1 MDDWSFVKSM
11 NKIALLTDSACDL
24 PAEIIKKCNIK
35 VLPLKIIYGN
45 KEFADRVDIQ
55 PNEVYERMPS
65 QIPTT
70 SMPSL
75 QDIHHLFAA
84 IRDEGFKQVLA
95 VHISSGLSGTYE
107 AVKMAAQDFKDME
120 VRIFDTRTL
129 SIGQGFQVYEAAK
142 DIQAGLSWD
151 NIWNNLINRQTKVNI
166 YYVLETLE
174 YLKRGGRIG
183 KVAAVLGEILHIKP
197 IISVDPEGKYFI
209 FARTRGRQQSIR
221 TLAEIVKKAA
231 SRNRIRLAVMHGGAE
246 SEAMKLKDS
255 LQGLANVVEVLF
267 EQISPALGVH
277 TGPGLI
283 GVCCMV
289 VDNA

>member
-1 MDDWSFVKSM
+1 MS
-11 NKIALLTDSACDL
+11 KIALVTDSACDL
-24 PAEIIKKCNIK
+24 PADIITQYNIK

-45 KEFADRVDIQ
+45 QEFADRVDIQ
-55 PNEVYERMPS
+55 PDEVYERMPG

-75 QDIHHLFAA
+75 QEIHHLLAA
-84 IRDEGFKQVLA
+84 IRDEGFQQVLA
-95 VHISSGLSGTYE
+95 VHISGGLSGTYE
-107 AVKMAAQDFKDME
+107 AVKLAAQDFKDMDIR
-120 VRIFDTRTL
+120 VFDTRTL
-129 SIGQGFQVYEAAK
+129 SIGQGFLVYEAAR
-142 DIQAGLSWD
+142 DIEAGLSWE
-151 NIWNNLINRQTKVNI
+151 NICNNLINRQTKVSI

-183 KVAAVLGEILHIKP
+183 KVAAIFGEILHIKP
-197 IISVDPEGKYFI
+197 IISVGHDGKYFVY
-209 FARTRGRQQSIR
+209 ARSRGRQQSIR
-221 TLAEIVKKAA
+221 ALGEIVKKAA
-231 SRNRIRLAVMHGGAE
+231 SSQRIRLAVMHGGAE
-246 SEAMKLKDS
+246 AEALKLKAS
-255 LQGLANVVEVLF
+255 LQELANVVEVLF